1 MRAVGV
7 VAKPELLLG
16 SIQLRSTPKSVE
28 LIIRDENIRPELAI
42 WLEFVKES
50 VVKSEAPTEDAT
62 IEGGQRRFQFNSV
75 GEALVCT
82 LYCLWAYRRLT
93 QTQNFHTL
101 VHRCFVSKGLR
112 IESLCE
118 GKSVTVK
125 SPDVED
131 MYKCI
136 NLIADV
142 VSGNVSSWE
151 SLVGDDGDI
160 PTVLHFARHSKLA
173 VGPTNHLSLTAS

>member
-28 LIIRDENIRPELAI
+28 LIIRDEKIRPELAI

-75 GEALVCT
+75 VEALVCT
-82 LYCLWAYRRLT
+82 LYCLWAYRL
-93 QTQNFHTL
+93 
-101 VHRCFVSKGLR
+101 
-112 IESLCE
+112 
-118 GKSVTVK
+118 
-125 SPDVED
+125 
-131 MYKCI
+131 
-136 NLIADV
+136 
-142 VSGNVSSWE
+142 
-151 SLVGDDGDI
+151 
-160 PTVLHFARHSKLA
+160 
-173 VGPTNHLSLTAS
+173 